1 MAATKTNSAKRVI
14 FTLRPHEPRAAGI
27 RLLSLFASLARGDAD
42 DASDVDIVAE
52 LDPAARIGLFALTWR
67 RLMRTPIGASL
78 WV

>member
-1 MAATKTNSAKRVI
+1 
-14 FTLRPHEPRAAGI
+14 
-27 RLLSLFASLARGDAD
+27 
-42 DASDVDIVAE
+42 VDIVAE